1 MRAVDL
7 IIKKRN
13 RGELT
18 AKEIEFLVSGFANGA
33 IPDYQIA
40 AFLMAVYFSGLAF
53 SELGSLTKAM
63 INSGEVFDLS
73 AITLKKVDK
82 HSTGGVGDKVSLV
95 LAPLVA
101 SAGVPVP
108 MVSGRG
114 LGHTGGTLDKLESI
128 PGFQV
133 EIGAD
138 QFRSQIE
145 TIGVALIVASAQ
157 FVPADKKL
165 YALRDVTGTIE
176 SIPLIAAS
184 IMSKKV
190 ASGADA
196 FIMDVKTGNGA
207 FMDNHNDATR
217 LARTLV
223 GVGRELG
230 KDVIA
235 LITDM
240 NQPLGTCIG
249 NALEV
254 REAIAALKAPDASS
268 NLHEICLTLGA
279 HMLILGQAAES
290 IEDARARLEKLLHT
304 GKALDKFIEL
314 VTAQKGNPRVVDD
327 EALLEIAP
335 KRGEI
340 LASKDG
346 FIHAYNTKRIGKAS
360 MLLGAGRK
368 RYEDP
373 IDHGVGLM
381 MHKKIGDRVQA
392 GEPLFDMFARRE
404 ADIEQIA
411 PMLQEAVT
419 IGSEQVTPP
428 LLIKGRITQNDTEG
442 DSQAHG

>member
-13 RGELT
+13 REELT
-18 AKEIEFLVSGFANGA
+18 PKEIEFLVSGFSNGA

-40 AFLMAVYFSGLAF
+40 AFLMAVYFNGLTF
-53 SELGSLTKAM
+53 SELGSLTRAM

-73 AITLKKVDK
+73 SIALKKVDK

-128 PGFQV
+128 PGFHVQMN
-133 EIGAD
+133 AR
-138 QFRSQIE
+138 QFRTQIE
-145 TIGVALIVASAQ
+145 TIGVAIIGASAQ

-196 FIMDVKTGNGA
+196 FVMDVKTGNGA
-207 FMDNHNDATR
+207 FMDTHEEAVR
-217 LARTLV
+217 LSRTLV
-223 GVGRELG
+223 GVGRKMG
-230 KDVIA
+230 KEVVV

-240 NQPLGTCIG
+240 NQPLGTSVG

-254 REAIAALKAPDASS
+254 REAIATLKASGEKTD
-268 NLHEICLTLGA
+268 LREICLALGA
-279 HMLILGQAAES
+279 HMLILGQQARS
-290 IEDARARLEKLLHT
+290 IEDARAQLEKLLHT
-304 GKALDKFIEL
+304 GKALDKFIQL
-314 VTAQKGNPRVVDD
+314 VTAQQGDPRVVDD
-327 EALLEIAP
+327 DALLNIAP
-335 KRGEI
+335 KEGQI
-340 LASKDG
+340 PADTDG
-346 FIHAYNTKRIGKAS
+346 FIHAYDTMRIGAAS
-360 MLLGAGRK
+360 MLLGAGRQV
-368 RYEDP
+368 YDDP
-373 IDHGVGLM
+373 IDHGVGLIV
-381 MHKKIGDRVQA
+381 HKKIGDRVQR
-392 GEPLFDMFARRE
+392 GEPLIDIFARNK
-404 ADIEQIA
+404 AVAEQVV
-411 PMLQEAVT
+411 PMLQDAVT
-419 IGSEQVTPP
+419 IGPEPLAPPP
-428 LLIKGRITQNDTEG
+428 LIKNIITQDDLGSE
-442 DSQAHG
+442 S

>member
-1 MRAVDL
+1 MRAAEL

-18 AKEIEFLVSGFANGA
+18 AREIEFLVAGFSNGA
-33 IPDYQIA
+33 IPDYQIS
-40 AFLMAVYFSGLAF
+40 AFLMAVYFSGLTF
-53 SELGSLTKAM
+53 SELGSLTRAM

-73 AITLKKVDK
+73 SIKQKKVDK

-133 EIGAD
+133 EMDAE
-138 QFRSQIE
+138 QFRRQIE
-145 TIGVALIVASAQ
+145 AIGVALIGASAS

-184 IMSKKV
+184 ITSKKV

-196 FIMDVKTGNGA
+196 FVMDVKTGNGA
-207 FMDNHNDATR
+207 FMDDHDEAAE

-230 KDVIA
+230 KNVTA

-240 NQPLGTCIG
+240 NQPLGFCVG

-254 REAIAALKAPDASS
+254 REAIEALKTPDAKSD
-268 NLHEICLTLGA
+268 LHEICLTLGA

-290 IEDARARLEKLLHT
+290 LEDARARLEKLLHT

-314 VTAQKGNPRVVDD
+314 VSAQKGNPRVVDN
-327 EALLEIAP
+327 EALLEIAQ
-335 KRGEI
+335 KRDEI
-340 LASKDG
+340 LAEKAG
-346 FIHAYNTKRIGKAS
+346 FIHAYDTKRIGNAS
-360 MLLGAGRK
+360 MLLGAGRR

-373 IDHGVGLM
+373 IDRGVGLM
-381 MHKKIGDRVQA
+381 LHKKIGDRVEA
-392 GEPLFDMFARRE
+392 NEPLFDLFVRKE
-404 ADIEQIA
+404 EDVEQVTS
-411 PMLQEAVT
+411 MLREAVT
-419 IGSEQVTPP
+419 IGSEPVEPP
-428 LLIKGRITQNDTEG
+428 PLIKGCITEDDTEG
-442 DSQAHG
+442 NS